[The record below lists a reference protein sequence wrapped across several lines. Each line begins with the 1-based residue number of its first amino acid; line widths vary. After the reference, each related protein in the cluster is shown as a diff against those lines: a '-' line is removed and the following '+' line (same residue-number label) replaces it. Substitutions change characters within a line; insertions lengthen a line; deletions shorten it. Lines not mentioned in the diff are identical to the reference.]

1 MMKSLEKKLRESI
14 REGSPVSGEM
24 HPFAKKML
32 KQLRDSQKRVAARPP
47 AA

>member
-1 MMKSLEKKLRESI
+1 MKSLEKKLRESI

-24 HPFAKKML
+24 HPFARKML
-32 KQLRDSQKRVAARPP
+32 KQLRRRPKSAAARPP